1 MSTETAVHISPTEEI
16 IEDLKAGKM
25 VIITDDPDRENEGDI
40 ICAAE
45 TITPDQ
51 ISFMVKHA
59 RGLICAPLSPER
71 CDELELPLMTS
82 VNRESMSTA
91 FTVSV
96 DAAEGVT
103 TGISSFDRAK
113 AIKLLGTPG
122 STKNDFVQPGHLFPL
137 RAVEGGVLQRSGH
150 TEATVDLLRLAGME
164 QAGVCCEIMNDDGTM
179 ARMGDLGEY
188 QKRHGLK
195 VGTIADLI
203 QYRRTKE
210 KLVHQV
216 VTVNLPTDFGD
227 FRCHLYTSD
236 VDGNEHLALVH
247 GDIFPD
253 KPTLVRV
260 HSECL
265 TGDVFGSRRCD
276 CGSQL
281 HAAMRLVAKEGGV
294 ILYLRQEGRGIGLCA
309 KLKAYKLQEE
319 GLDTVEANI
328 KLGYPADLREYG
340 IGAQMLHDLGVR
352 KIKLL
357 TNNPKKIIGLKGHG
371 LEICEQ
377 VPISIA
383 PHEDNRFYME
393 TKRKKMGH
401 TL

>member
-51 ISFMVKHA
+51 ISFMVTHA

-113 AIKLLGTPG
+113 TIKLLGSSG
-122 STKNDFVQPGHLFPL
+122 ATKNDFVQPGHLFPL

-150 TEATVDLLRLAGME
+150 TEATIDLLRLAGME

-203 QYRRTKE
+203 QYRRRKE
-210 KLVHQV
+210 KLVHLV
-216 VTVNLPTDFGD
+216 ETVRMPTDYGD
-227 FRCHLYTSD
+227 FICHLYASD

-247 GDIFPD
+247 GDISPD
-253 KPTLVRV
+253 SPTLVRV

-265 TGDVFGSRRCD
+265 TGDVFASRRCD

-294 ILYLRQEGRGIGLCA
+294 ILYLRQEGRGIGLSA
-309 KLKAYKLQEE
+309 KIKAYKLQEQ

-328 KLGYPADLREYG
+328 QLGYPADLREYG

-377 VPISIA
+377 VPINIA

-393 TKRKKMGH
+393 TKRNKMGH